1 MILRA
6 FLTSLAVLVLSSAP
20 AAQAQSPTPSE
31 GPPPPFAIARVQK
44 DFPVTLYSAPNC
56 KEPCE
61 NARTALNKRSV
72 PFTEIQVWN
81 EETMQKLKSVSDAD
95 QIPVLVVGRS
105 VLVGFEPGQLDDAL
119 SVAGYPPAGS
129 YPPRKQAAPPPPESE
144 AKAAA
149 AKPEP
154 EPKLGPY
161 DTSRLKGPAPKT
173 GPYDTSGLKGP
184 APKPGPYGVP
194 AETK

>member
-6 FLTSLAVLVLSSAP
+6 FFTLLAAAALLPAP
-20 AAQAQSPTPSE
+20 AAQAQQPPSD

-56 KEPCE
+56 KDPCE
-61 NARTALNKRSV
+61 SARAALNKRSV

-81 EETMQKLKSVSDAD
+81 EETLQKLKSVSDAD
-95 QIPVLVVGRS
+95 QIPVLVVGQS
-105 VLVGFEPGQLDDAL
+105 VLVGFEPAQLEDAL
-119 SVAGYPPAGS
+119 NIAGYPPAGS
-129 YPPRKQAAPPPPESE
+129 YPARKQAAPPPPDSE

-149 AKPEP
+149 KPAP
-154 EPKLGPY
+154 EPKPGPY
-161 DTSRLKGPAPKT
+161 DTSGLKGPAPKT

-184 APKPGPYGVP
+184 APKTGPYGVP